1 MSIKEKE
8 KRTMDG
14 NEEKVKKRK
23 RTFQGK
29 RMRERKKKTNRYKSN
44 GTSRTLG

>member
-1 MSIKEKE
+1 
-8 KRTMDG
+8 MDG
-14 NEEKVKKRK
+14 KEEKVKKGKRK
-23 RTFQGK
+23 FERK